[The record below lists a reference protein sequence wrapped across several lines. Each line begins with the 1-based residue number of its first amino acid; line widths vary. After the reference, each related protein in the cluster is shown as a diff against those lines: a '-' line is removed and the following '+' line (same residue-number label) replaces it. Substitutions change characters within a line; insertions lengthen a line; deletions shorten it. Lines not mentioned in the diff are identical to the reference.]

1 MRKKIFVLI
10 LIILIANSGCSVSS
24 KTNTNTD
31 EAEKINKKIVLLLP
45 GPINDDGWSANN
57 YSGMRLASNYLNME
71 TEYIEN
77 IAIEDY
83 EKTIKEYGEKEYDLI
98 LLAGNQFEET
108 VSELAPSFPKSIFC
122 VINGKNDKGSN
133 LSPVLPKEY
142 EASYL
147 ASVIAG
153 NITKTGK
160 LGVIGD
166 YPEESIEQSLDIFE
180 KNSIQIVET
189 KKLKGVS
196 IRAYTNSWTDRQ
208 LGKLIASQL
217 IEEGVDVLF
226 VDSHDA
232 DLGVIEIAKEK
243 GVKVIGFVN
252 DRTKINSET
261 VVASVVY
268 DFEALYKWVLN
279 AYLNE
284 KLEVGNINTI
294 GVSEGVFKIVCTEN
308 IPKSL
313 KKILYTEVDRIK
325 RREIDFNKLY
335 E

>member
-1 MRKKIFVLI
+1 MPL
-10 LIILIANSGCSVSS
+10 
-24 KTNTNTD
+24 KTNTDIN
-31 EAEKINKKIVLLLP
+31 EIKKINKKIVLLLP

-57 YSGMRLASNYLNME
+57 YSGLRIASNNLGIKV
-71 TEYIEN
+71 EYVEN

-122 VINGKNDKGSN
+122 VINGKNDKGNN

-166 YPEESIEQSLDIFE
+166 YPEESIEKSLDIFE
-180 KNSIQIVET
+180 KNSIRIAENRNI
-189 KKLKGVS
+189 KGIS
-196 IRAYTNSWTDRQ
+196 IRAYTNSWIDRQ

-252 DRTKINSET
+252 DRTKIDSET

-268 DFEALYKWVLN
+268 DFDALYKWVLG

-284 KLEVGNINTI
+284 RLEVSKVNTI
-294 GVSEGVFKIVCTEN
+294 GVSEGVFKIICTEN

-313 KKILYTEVDRIK
+313 EKILSSEVDRIK
-325 RREIDFNKLY
+325 NKEINFDKLY
-335 E
+335 EK